1 MRWCVRVRRK
11 RREGKLPPWLK
22 TKIAG
27 SGDGRYYALKEQ
39 LKGLKLATV
48 CQVPALEV

>member
-1 MRWCVRVRRK
+1 VRRK
-11 RREGKLPPWLK
+11 KREGKLPPWLK

-39 LKGLKLATV
+39 LKCLKLATV